1 MTLRADRAK
10 WPTGRNLNRQISPI
24 KGGPRSTAP
33 VHDGNCGCD
42 ALRATVAGSRGEP
55 SGESQLRPSGEN
67 GTWSVSADRIFGKGD
82 VMEQRNVIIAL
93 FVMVG
98 LLMIANV
105 YTMYQVNWAIK
116 MIGLLVE
123 NIPK

>member
-1 MTLRADRAK
+1 MANGQESQSPNQPDK
-10 WPTGRNLNRQISPI
+10 GRSAIYRTSL
-24 KGGPRSTAP
+24 GPDSCRY
-33 VHDGNCGCD
+33 
-42 ALRATVAGSRGEP
+42 ALCATVVGSRGET

-67 GTWSVSADRIFGKGD
+67 GTWSVSADRIFGNGD
-82 VMEQRNVIIAL
+82 AMEQRNVIIAL
-93 FVMVG
+93 FVMIG

>member
-1 MTLRADRAK
+1 
-10 WPTGRNLNRQISPI
+10 
-24 KGGPRSTAP
+24 
-33 VHDGNCGCD
+33 
-42 ALRATVAGSRGEP
+42 
-55 SGESQLRPSGEN
+55 
-67 GTWSVSADRIFGKGD
+67 
-82 VMEQRNVIIAL
+82 MEQKNVIIAL
-93 FVMVG
+93 FVMIG